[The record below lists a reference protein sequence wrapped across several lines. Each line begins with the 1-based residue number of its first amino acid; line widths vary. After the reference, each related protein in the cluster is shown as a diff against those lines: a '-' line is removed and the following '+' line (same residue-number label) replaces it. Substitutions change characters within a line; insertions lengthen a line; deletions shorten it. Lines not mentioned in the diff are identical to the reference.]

1 MAVVVKDL
9 NMPKCCNECQ
19 MCYEYVR
26 DHCWKNGDWFSRS
39 GFDPE
44 KSRLPECQLMA
55 AKVVNA

>member
-9 NMPKCCNECQ
+9 NMPKCCNACL
-19 MCYEYVR
+19 MSYEYVKE
-26 DHCWKNGDWFSRS
+26 HCWKNGDWFSRK

-55 AKVVNA
+55 AKVIGE

>member
-9 NMPKCCNECQ
+9 KMPKCCNECQ
-19 MCYEYVR
+19 MCYEYIR
-26 DHCWKNGDWFSRS
+26 DHCWKNGDWFSRG

-55 AKVVNA
+55 AKVIGE